1 VRAALIAALVIAFAA
16 SARAT
21 PTEEFDQAKS
31 AYRGGQYTRALPLFN
46 ALLYPPPP
54 KLARTEDL
62 ADAYLAL
69 GVCRYETGDTPGAKR
84 EFDQALSFNS
94 DVRIDPLIVSDQ
106 TAIDVFNSTRLDRE
120 QRTAAEA
127 ERKRKADLRKLRD
140 SIIGFESHPLYLNFV
155 PFGVG
160 QFQNK
165 DDAKG
170 AFFAAAEGVT
180 LITSV
185 SIWGYLVNQY
195 GVRSTHVP
203 TVEDANRVLRLQQF
217 EIGTG
222 FAFLGLWVLGAVDA
236 YLNYKPQT
244 RATIDDSLLPPE
256 LRDLDKPAKPKPKPP
271 KTSFHILPMLTP
283 TGAGIGLAWEN

>member
-1 VRAALIAALVIAFAA
+1 VRAALIALVIAFAA
-16 SARAT
+16 TARAT

-106 TAIDVFNSTRLDRE
+106 TAIEVFNSARLDRE
-120 QRTAAEA
+120 RRTAAEA
-127 ERKRKADLRKLRD
+127 ERNHKAELRRIRD
-140 SIIGFESHPLYLNFV
+140 SILTFESHPLYLNFV

-170 AFFAAAEGVT
+170 AFFAATEGVT
-180 LITSV
+180 LITSI
-185 SIWGYLVNQY
+185 SIWGYLVNTY
-195 GVRSTHVP
+195 GIRSTHVAALD
-203 TVEDANRVLRLQQF
+203 ENRVLRLQQF

-222 FAFLGLWVLGAVDA
+222 LAFLGLWVLGAVDA

-244 RATIDDSLLPPE
+244 RAEIDDSLLPPE

-271 KTSFHILPMLTP
+271 KSSFHILPMLTP
-283 TGAGIGLAWEN
+283 TGGGIGLAWEN

>member
-1 VRAALIAALVIAFAA
+1 MRAALILLIALVAFGATA
-16 SARAT
+16 HAT
-21 PTEEFDQAKS
+21 PSEDLDQAKS
-31 AYRGGQYTRALPLFN
+31 AYRSGQYTKALPMLN

-54 KLARTEDL
+54 KLARSTDL

-69 GVCRYETGDTPGAKR
+69 GVCRYETGDMPGAKR
-84 EFDQALSFNS
+84 EFDQALAVNA

-106 TAIDVFNSTRLDRE
+106 TAIDAFNQTRLDRE
-120 QRTAAEA
+120 QRTAAEN

-165 DDAKG
+165 QDAKG
-170 AFFAAAEGVT
+170 AFFAATEGVT

-185 SIWGYLVNQY
+185 SIWLYLVNTY
-195 GVRSTHVP
+195 GVRSTRVP
-203 TVEDANRVLRLQQF
+203 SDDASTVFRLQQI

-222 FAFLGLWVLGAVDA
+222 FAFLGLWVLGAVDS

-244 RATIDDSLLPPE
+244 RAEIDDSLLPIE
-256 LRDLDKPAKPKPKPP
+256 LRDLDKPAKKKLPA
-271 KTSFHILPMLTP
+271 KTSFHVLPMLVP
-283 TGAGIGLAWEN
+283 NGAGIGLAWEN